1 VLQHNVV
8 VVAQT
13 AEAASQQWLNAQ
25 NARMQTFHV
34 AYYAYERVITTRL
47 TPLLSDSAALQQYDL
62 RRPPYRA
69 TRRHGAVTA

>member
-1 VLQHNVV
+1 VLQHNVA

-34 AYYAYERVITTRL
+34 AYYAYER
-47 TPLLSDSAALQQYDL
+47 AL
-62 RRPPYRA
+62 
-69 TRRHGAVTA
+69 